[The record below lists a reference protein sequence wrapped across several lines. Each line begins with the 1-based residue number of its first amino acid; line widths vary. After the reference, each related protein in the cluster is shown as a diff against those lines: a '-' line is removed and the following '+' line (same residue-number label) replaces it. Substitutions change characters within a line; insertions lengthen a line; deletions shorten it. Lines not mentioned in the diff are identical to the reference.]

1 MKYSNCK
8 MNLPVTLIGQH
19 ILNNPSKAGRIF
31 VVSPSFLQSLYMRAE
46 DLTKQKSSLYWK
58 QTSLSDCH
66 TRKMTELVEFVYD
79 KEASAYERT

>member
-1 MKYSNCK
+1 M
-8 MNLPVTLIGQH
+8 
-19 ILNNPSKAGRIF
+19 
-31 VVSPSFLQSLYMRAE
+31 VSPSFLQSLYMRAE